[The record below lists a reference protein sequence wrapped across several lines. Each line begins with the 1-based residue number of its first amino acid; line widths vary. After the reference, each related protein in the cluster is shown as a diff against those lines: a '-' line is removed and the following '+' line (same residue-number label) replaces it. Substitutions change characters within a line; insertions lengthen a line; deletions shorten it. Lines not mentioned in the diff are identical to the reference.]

1 MLRCRITNFLFSS
14 SSSSSSGGGSTQTTN
29 IISNPFILRNG
40 DKNVILK
47 ASSFTN
53 NPVFYETI
61 NLLKD
66 IKSRIGDECPK
77 NKKNII
83 QWFPK
88 DVMSERLGTT
98 LSPIQYR
105 KIIAELNLISHSPK
119 IRDFLKSFSSSNIDN
134 ILGGDDDDCAAD
146 VKLGADG
153 SPDNSKTKAT
163 STNTSSRIVK
173 MRNFIKK
180 KMQVTTM
187 KLPNL
192 GKLTTLPDGT
202 LRSRS
207 EGGRKDARAVVHL
220 QPCKDKERPNIVIN
234 GMDAHDI
241 WGFGNLQEMFMI
253 SEPFSLTGTECMFD
267 VEGVVTGGG
276 KKGKAGAIANGIA
289 RSLALFGKG
298 YCINFILFYHLHY

>member
-1 MLRCRITNFLFSS
+1 M
-14 SSSSSSGGGSTQTTN
+14 
-29 IISNPFILRNG
+29 SNPFILRNG

-66 IKSRIGDECPK
+66 IKSRIGEECPK

-134 ILGGDDDDCAAD
+134 ILGDECATD
-146 VKLGADG
+146 VKIFADG
-153 SPDNSKTKAT
+153 CPDSSTTKTT
-163 STNTSSRIVK
+163 STNTSSSLVE

-180 KMQVTTM
+180 KMQITTM
-187 KLPNL
+187 KSPNL

-220 QPCKDKERPNIVIN
+220 QPCKDKERPTIVIN

-267 VEGVVTGGG
+267 VEGVVNGGG

-298 YCINFILFYHLHY
+298 HCIHSFYFIFALLTISKTMLERSKDA